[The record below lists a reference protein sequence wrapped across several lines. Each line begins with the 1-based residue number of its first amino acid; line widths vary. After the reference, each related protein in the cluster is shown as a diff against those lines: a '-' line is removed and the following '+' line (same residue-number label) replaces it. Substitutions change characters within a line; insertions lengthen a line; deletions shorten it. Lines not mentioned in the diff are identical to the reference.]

1 MTGRT
6 AAPTGY
12 APVQKWLHWSMA
24 AMVVAMVAIGLA
36 MTNLGDGA
44 VKNALYEL
52 HKSVGLTILSL
63 ALIRI
68 VVRSRRG
75 APPLEPNLP
84 AWQRRAAYASHAALY
99 ALIVLVP
106 LAGWIATSS
115 CCAPVNL
122 FWTVPLTFPAPEGE
136 SFAKAVFQAHFA
148 LVFLLALVAAI
159 HIGAALHH
167 HFLRRDNTLR
177 RMLPGADPPA

>member
-1 MTGRT
+1 
-6 AAPTGY
+6 
-12 APVQKWLHWSMA
+12 MA
-24 AMVVAMVAIGLA
+24 ALILLMVAIGLT

-44 VKNALYEL
+44 LKNALYEL
-52 HKSVGLTILSL
+52 HKSVGLTLLSL
-63 ALIRI
+63 ALIRTL
-68 VVRSRRG
+68 VRSRRG

-84 AWQRRAAYASHAALY
+84 GWQRRAAYASHAALY

-122 FWTVPLTFPAPEGE
+122 FWTVPLTFPAPDGE
-136 SFAKAVFQAHFA
+136 DFAAAVFRAHFA
-148 LVFLLALVAAI
+148 LVFVLALVAAV

-167 HFLRRDNTLR
+167 HFIRRDNTLR
-177 RMLPGADPPA
+177 RMLPGGDPR